1 MYSKTHQKYAE
12 IMSNENILSHPEDFL
27 ESNYEAVLNFWTFLD
42 SLSEE
47 QWKEVMKRDRDL
59 AGDALFSAYVAASAS
74 AKKMIPYFLTGNN
87 SAYALFGSS
96 SGAPSAAWDATC
108 ELIGMNTLLYEGKS
122 LTFVPLFS
130 NL

>member
-27 ESNYEAVLNFWTFLD
+27 GSNYEAVLNFWTFLD

-47 QWKEVMKRDRDL
+47 QWKEVRKRDRDL

-74 AKKMIPYFLTGNN
+74 AKK
-87 SAYALFGSS
+87 
-96 SGAPSAAWDATC
+96 
-108 ELIGMNTLLYEGKS
+108 
-122 LTFVPLFS
+122 
-130 NL
+130 